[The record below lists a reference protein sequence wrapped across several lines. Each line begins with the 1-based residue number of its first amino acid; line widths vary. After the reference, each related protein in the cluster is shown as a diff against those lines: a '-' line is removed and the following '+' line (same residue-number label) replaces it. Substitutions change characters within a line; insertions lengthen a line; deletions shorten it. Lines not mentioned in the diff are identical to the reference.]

1 VSIETIETI
10 MTRKVVS
17 VAPDATIAD
26 VIGKLYAYKISCVV
40 VCEESLPV
48 GMISERDIVGVAM
61 NLAAGKAESREQ
73 ARDLMSSSLTTVPF
87 GDSLEQALELA
98 IEQRIRHLPVVDDR
112 GWLVG
117 LVTQSDLLRGLDEQR
132 RSDP

>member
-1 VSIETIETI
+1 MTLETI

-17 VAPDATIAD
+17 VAPDATITD
-26 VIGKLYAYKISCVV
+26 VIDKLYAYKISCIV

-61 NLAAGKAESREQ
+61 NLAAGKVESREQ
-73 ARDLMSSSLTTVPF
+73 ARDLMSTSLTTVQA

-117 LVTQSDLLRGLDEQR
+117 LVTQSDLLRGLAGQR
-132 RSDP
+132 PSSA